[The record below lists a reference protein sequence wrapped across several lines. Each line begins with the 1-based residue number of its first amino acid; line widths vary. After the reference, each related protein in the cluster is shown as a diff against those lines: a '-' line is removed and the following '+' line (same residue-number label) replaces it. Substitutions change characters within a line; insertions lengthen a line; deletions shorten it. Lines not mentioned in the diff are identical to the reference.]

1 MIIFLYN
8 SDCTLIS
15 ARAKRSSV
23 LRDMKIIKRT
33 ARNTFHFLA
42 ETSISYLGSTG
53 SYCKKLALLSYTKEE
68 HGQRGNEKNQML
80 EETTPVNS
88 LLYR

>member
-1 MIIFLYN
+1 M
-8 SDCTLIS
+8 
-15 ARAKRSSV
+15 
-23 LRDMKIIKRT
+23 
-33 ARNTFHFLA
+33 FHFLA